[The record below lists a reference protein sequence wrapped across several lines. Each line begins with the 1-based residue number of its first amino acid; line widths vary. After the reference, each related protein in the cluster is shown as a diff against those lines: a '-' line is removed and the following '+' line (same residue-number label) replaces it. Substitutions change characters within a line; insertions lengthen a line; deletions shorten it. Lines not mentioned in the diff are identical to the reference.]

1 MTMNE
6 QYGKTGAAYI
16 EMYAAVQAASDA
28 ARGPHAAMRAMDE
41 AAKPYG
47 KEFLVAANN
56 WAAMNRRAVP
66 EQARMAVSCLI
77 DEI

>member
-1 MTMNE
+1 MSKY
-6 QYGKTGAAYI
+6 Q

-28 ARGPHAAMRAMDE
+28 ARGLNEAMRAMDDVARE
-41 AAKPYG
+41 YG
-47 KEFLVAANN
+47 KEFLIAADK
-56 WAAMNRRAVP
+56 WAKMNRRAVP